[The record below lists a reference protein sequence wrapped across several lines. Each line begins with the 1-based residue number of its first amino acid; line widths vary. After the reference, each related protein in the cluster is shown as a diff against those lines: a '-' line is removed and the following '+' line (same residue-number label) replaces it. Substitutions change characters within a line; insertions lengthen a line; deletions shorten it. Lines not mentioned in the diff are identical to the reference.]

1 MKKQA
6 IHRIL
11 IALFS
16 LNAMLSYSQNSNE
29 DKEKIVKIISS
40 YFELDRENIHLQ
52 FDKNIFLTDEK
63 IWFKGYVFNRKT
75 KTPFFTTTNVYATL
89 YDENGTKI
97 AEKLL
102 YGNNGSFSG
111 NFELDDTFSSGK
123 YYVQVYTNWMNNF
136 IENESATFE
145 IDVIDKSNPSLKKNT
160 PDYSKINIEFFPEGG
175 KIIESIK
182 NNIGIKISDCNGKP
196 FPITEGEIIN
206 SEGKLI
212 QKFPINRFGYGKF
225 QLPPDNKLYKAS
237 FTVNNQKVEEI
248 IPAGEPYG
256 LAIETNNYILKD
268 KTITKIRTNEKSL
281 GKIAEK
287 PLYLIVQQDDKSSI
301 FDINFSNKQLEQTLI
316 FSNENLYEGVNTIRI
331 VDTDMNQLAER
342 FIFTYPKESLN
353 LTLEIPKKANDSV
366 TISGKINFPYNN
378 VSISI
383 LPENTI
389 SINKETDIFGSLFIN
404 PYLNENAIE
413 TAYYFNESLKTRFY
427 EMDLLL
433 LNQKTGKYKWT
444 DIVAGPPKKNTE
456 FEIGLT
462 VKGTINQT
470 LNAKNRPKIQLFSA
484 KGGVNEFSEI
494 NQKNEFFF
502 DNLVLGDSTWVNFTL
517 KEADKFVPIKLY
529 PQVLN
534 AKGRFLK
541 PFVPKQ
547 KSCQPIIEKIENE
560 IPSFSKEVVY
570 LDDVEITGNVKKKM
584 KYKNAAGNMNLRA
597 FKISDTENNT
607 YIDVLQFIQQN
618 GFEVVNS
625 GGQVGVYSK
634 RASSIQ
640 SGKGSPAVFIDNV
653 QLMGFDRLVNMR
665 MDEIDEIYLSANAFI
680 PSVRNSA
687 GIIKIYLKTGPS
699 SPAYKK
705 TSYPFVIQQG
715 FADIDDFKAPNYAST
730 TNKGFQNFGTLGW
743 FPTIMSQEDGSF
755 KIQVPKMNQKKIR
768 LLIEGFSVDGKLI
781 SEIRT
786 IDLE

>member
-11 IALFS
+11 IPFFALS
-16 LNAMLSYSQNSNE
+16 TMLSYSQNSNE
-29 DKEKIVKIISS
+29 DKEKIVKIINS

-52 FDKNIFLTDEK
+52 FDKKIFLTDEK

-89 YDENGTKI
+89 YDGKGTKL

-136 IENESATFE
+136 IENEAATFE

-196 FPITEGEIIN
+196 FPITEGEILN

-212 QKFPINRFGYGKF
+212 QKFTINRFGYGKF

-248 IPAGEPYG
+248 IPAGESYG

-281 GKIAEK
+281 GKLAEK
-287 PLYLIVQQDDKSSI
+287 PLYFIVQQDDKSSI

-316 FSNENLYEGVNTIRI
+316 FSNENLYEGLNTIRI
-331 VDTDMNQLAER
+331 VDADMNQLAER

-353 LTLEIPKKANDSV
+353 LTLEVPKKANDSV
-366 TISGKINFPYNN
+366 SISGKINFPYNN

-404 PYLNENAIE
+404 PYLNEAVIE

-517 KEADKFVPIKLY
+517 KDADKYVPIKLY

-534 AKGRFLK
+534 SKGRFLK

-547 KSCQPIIEKIENE
+547 KSCQPIMEQIQNE
-560 IPSFSKEVVY
+560 IPNFSKEVVY
-570 LDDVEITGNVKKKM
+570 LDNVEVTGNVKKKL
-584 KYKNAAGNMNLRA
+584 KYKNAAGNMNLRS

-634 RASSIQ
+634 RTSSIQ
-640 SGKGSPAVFIDNV
+640 GGKSSPAVYIDNV

-665 MDEIDEIYLSANAFI
+665 MDEIDEIYLSPNAFI
-680 PSVRNSA
+680 PSVRNNS

-715 FADIDDFKAPNYAST
+715 FAEIDDYKNPSYVST
-730 TNKGFQNFGTLGW
+730 SDKGFQNFGTLGW

-755 KIQVPKMNQKKIR
+755 QIQIPKMNQRKVK

-786 IDLE
+786 VDLE